1 MYYQLLKVILTYAP
15 GGYPA
20 LALLRGVWLLLQDRW
35 KIMGSIHMKLYEK
48 KPMAWAEMCADKIRV
63 CCKHVLN
70 LASMKSPYMTERLQS
85 LIALVNPT
93 KPKPISTTRSPKS
106 TMDIDI
112 KPNLRMRPHLA
123 RHPSE
128 SSCIICSSSCRC
140 PECTT
145 MVPPIQIDGDQDEEP
160 IPVSDKGAAR
170 DDDSATL
177 SETDVQAKK
186 LKHNVPPQKGGH
198 KKMADDAAGV
208 MKKPAGEVMKKP
220 VGKAATSKPVV
231 CEVLKK
237 RPASKSAKQMRVVRR
252 LKPVGKA
259 QTYILDAG
267 GRFLVGCS
275 VSRSSSHKKLIT
287 EIASE
292 LKIKTLT
299 SEKAACKARLEELIA
314 AA

>member
-1 MYYQLLKVILTYAP
+1 MAVKGPRTKNDSFDTDAMYLSLEAFARDKACAFDWELTHYKAEKREAPADREGLDMYYQLLKVILTYAP

-35 KIMGSIHMKLYEK
+35 KIMGSLHIALYEK

-63 CCKHVLN
+63 CCKHVLS
-70 LASMKSPYMTERLQS
+70 LASMKSPYMTERLRS
-85 LIALVNPT
+85 LIDLVNPT

-112 KPNLRMRPHLA
+112 KPNLRMRPHIA
-123 RHPSE
+123 RHPSD
-128 SSCIICSSSCRC
+128 SSCIICSASCRC
-140 PECTT
+140 PECTK
-145 MVPPIQIDGDQDEEP
+145 MVPPIQIDGNQDDEA
-160 IPVSDKGAAR
+160 ILASDTVNRAAR
-170 DDDSATL
+170 DGDDDSATL

-198 KKMADDAAGV
+198 KKMANDAADV

-237 RPASKSAKQMRVVRR
+237 PAASKSAK
-252 LKPVGKA
+252 K
-259 QTYILDAG
+259 
-267 GRFLVGCS
+267 
-275 VSRSSSHKKLIT
+275 
-287 EIASE
+287 
-292 LKIKTLT
+292 
-299 SEKAACKARLEELIA
+299 
-314 AA
+314 